1 MNSLSFGD
9 RFAGRPTAKHPR
21 NSNNLRMNA
30 LCQLRLTF
38 NLPCHRLYPDLV
50 SIYDPLALARLSVD
64 ENFISIGIMLGQ
76 IVQPRVLRR
85 DRKAVKGELEVYD
98 KEVVRRR
105 AIIVRGTKSPV
116 GHGLIISSVPLPPH
130 LSGYLGNGFL
140 RPEHVLKIDGEAGR
154 DKRTGILLLDGAG
167 RLVIAVLLKPF
178 DPLLR
183 AE

>member
-1 MNSLSFGD
+1 MNSFSFGD

-21 NSNNLRMNA
+21 DAHNLRMNA
-30 LCQLRLTF
+30 LGELRLT
-38 NLPCHRLYPDLV
+38 LDLACHRLYPDLV
-50 SIYDPLALARLSVD
+50 SISDPLALARLSVD

-76 IVQPRVLRR
+76 IVQPRILRR
-85 DRKAVKGELEVYD
+85 DRKAVKWDLEVHD
-98 KEVVRRR
+98 EEVVRRR
-105 AIIVRGTKSPV
+105 AVVVCGTRSPV

-140 RPEHVLKIDGEAGR
+140 RPEHILKIDGEAGT

-167 RLVIAVLLKPF
+167 HLVIAVLLKPF